1 MEKIKNISNLTIQ
14 SSPFRWSI
22 CCTSWSGKKF
32 LPMKCIVFQQS
43 NVFKKIHLYG
53 GNFNTSSLYNQKV
66 YVNHIKRSK
75 AKGLGAIRPQRR
87 KNFWLGKIFFSFLHE
102 FGYSDSFAKIS
113 FFDLYEGHKAK
124 IFHCLQNN
132 FLFSI

>member
-1 MEKIKNISNLTIQ
+1 MLVQQLPNILVEYSFQNLKPTYI
-14 SSPFRWSI
+14 
-22 CCTSWSGKKF
+22 
-32 LPMKCIVFQQS
+32 
-43 NVFKKIHLYG
+43 YG
-53 GNFNTSSLYNQKV
+53 GNFNTSFLYNQKGDV
-66 YVNHIKRSK
+66 CHLKRSK
-75 AKGLGAIRPQRR
+75 AKGLGARRPQRP
-87 KNFWLGKIFFSFLHE
+87 NSFWLGKIFFSFLHE

>member
-1 MEKIKNISNLTIQ
+1 MFS
-14 SSPFRWSI
+14 
-22 CCTSWSGKKF
+22 
-32 LPMKCIVFQQS
+32 
-43 NVFKKIHLYG
+43 KKIHLYG

-132 FLFSI
+132 FFFPSIKQIKIWKLYSYCLPNSVSSFSCMYLDCKIKELLFLFNLF

>member
-1 MEKIKNISNLTIQ
+1 MFS
-14 SSPFRWSI
+14 
-22 CCTSWSGKKF
+22 
-32 LPMKCIVFQQS
+32 
-43 NVFKKIHLYG
+43 KKIHLYG

-124 IFHCLQNN
+124 KGKKKFWQMNQNSLIHGEN
-132 FLFSI
+132 